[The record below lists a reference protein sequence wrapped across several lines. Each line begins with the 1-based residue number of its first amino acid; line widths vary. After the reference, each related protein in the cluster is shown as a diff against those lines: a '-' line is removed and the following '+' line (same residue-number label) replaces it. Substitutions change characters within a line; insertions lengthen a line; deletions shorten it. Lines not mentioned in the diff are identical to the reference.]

1 MRSSGQFDKMQQDSD
16 SPPKTSDI
24 TLPAIKSERR
34 LSFDLP
40 PFHLTDSISGKE
52 TMPNRNRHNSETN
65 ANNFTT
71 STHRSSLCPS
81 PPQKQ
86 LPNLSSKKKLIKRSD
101 SVPEG
106 GMRTFLNNGRRLSTD
121 KQRLQELNNH
131 MKAQAERE
139 LQTISAKVDDFCR
152 RAVTGIPPAP
162 AQQTMPHDD
171 DGNTKNQD
179 AIVSRIIHHKN
190 DTSEETTVTKV
201 TVGRVKS
208 RRASVP
214 SYSPSAQQLNNH
226 HHHDHTEIKAGKAM
240 STKSQKLNLNFVNN
254 HAVSRPTIN
263 ANARTPPTRGDETSS
278 HDKQQPIRTP
288 PTQQPIRTSPI
299 RGETVSRDTQKP
311 IRTPPTQQ
319 PIRTYP
325 IRGDAASRDTQ
336 QPGRSPPTRGETAS
350 HDTHQPIRNT
360 ISLQEL
366 DDETKSG
373 SNAIFHR
380 VNHWLDDVE
389 RSNSQMGDS
398 VDGELHL
405 KMSLMAL

>member
-52 TMPNRNRHNSETN
+52 TMPKRNRHNSETN

-86 LPNLSSKKKLIKRSD
+86 LPNLSSKKKLIKRSV

-162 AQQTMPHDD
+162 VQQTMTPDD
-171 DGNTKNQD
+171 DGNTDNPD
-179 AIVSRIIHHKN
+179 AIVSKIIHHNN
-190 DTSEETTVTKV
+190 DTSEETMVTKV

-208 RRASVP
+208 RRASMP
-214 SYSPSAQQLNNH
+214 SYLPSTQQLNNH
-226 HHHDHTEIKAGKAM
+226 HHTEIKAGKAM

-254 HAVSRPTIN
+254 HAVSRPIIN
-263 ANARTPPTRGDETSS
+263 ANARTPPTRGDEAAS

-288 PTQQPIRTSPI
+288 PTQQPIRTSPT

-311 IRTPPTQQ
+311 IRTPTTQQ
-319 PIRTYP
+319 PIRTYLT
-325 IRGDAASRDTQ
+325 RGEAASRHTQ
-336 QPGRSPPTRGETAS
+336 QPTGTPPARVAAS
-350 HDTHQPIRNT
+350 HVTQQPIRNT

-398 VDGELHL
+398 ADGELHG
-405 KMSLMAL
+405 KVSLMAL